1 MTASRSRGREEKR
14 PPGKTPVSGIHCV
27 SDAAPPLCVAPC
39 ESALRSS
46 SSSSS
51 FAPREDDS
59 SLSLTLPAVREN
71 YNPSARVL
79 LSLLVGRVPCIMSQK
94 RSLMLYR
101 VTITIYS
108 IHPSGKLKL
117 SFDRT
122 TNNSKSWNTRTYTLL
137 DIRPLSLSL
146 HT

>member
-101 VTITIYS
+101 VSHRLCTATIQKKERKKKKISYARYNIFS
-108 IHPSGKLKL
+108 SHVHVSGLVC
-117 SFDRT
+117 
-122 TNNSKSWNTRTYTLL
+122 
-137 DIRPLSLSL
+137 
-146 HT
+146 